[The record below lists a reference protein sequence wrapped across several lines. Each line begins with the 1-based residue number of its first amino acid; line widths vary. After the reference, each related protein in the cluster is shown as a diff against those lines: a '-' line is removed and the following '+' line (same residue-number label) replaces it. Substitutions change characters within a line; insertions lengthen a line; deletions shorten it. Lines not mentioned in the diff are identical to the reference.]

1 MLHAMESTA
10 FLKNRQKRV
19 REFVFR
25 FLPAWLVVTV
35 TDTAWSWLGFCL
47 DTPFTAQTSKV

>member
-1 MLHAMESTA
+1 MLNVMEVTA
-10 FLKNRQKRV
+10 FLKKQAEERRD
-19 REFVFR
+19 FVVR